1 MSSEKNT
8 KRFNAAHEVYE
19 RIVSALQSGVVIW
32 KKPWVDGTIPMNV
45 VTKRAY
51 KGFNTFVLNML
62 CIERGYAT
70 GRFLTFE
77 QCNRLGG
84 KVRKGEKSARVFW
97 RDFVHP
103 AKRDESGVVLKDEA
117 GRVVRDTEKVIF
129 VDRHYS
135 VFNIAQC
142 EGLPSE
148 FFVTTRF
155 DTKPIASAE
164 RIVHEYKDGPIIS
177 HGGGVAYYSPIRDTV
192 CLPDIENFKSSEG
205 YYGTLFHELVHSTGA
220 SSRLERDMTG
230 TFGTSPYAF
239 EELVAEIGSSI
250 LCNECGLLPYVEDAA
265 TYCDSWLKC
274 FVDGTI
280 KKKQMLSA
288 FSKAWSAVKFI
299 RGGPSLNKRSNYQ

>member
-1 MSSEKNT
+1 MSGEKNT

-32 KKPWVDGTIPMNV
+32 KKPWVDGTMPMNV

-51 KGFNTFVLNML
+51 RGFNTFVLNMV

-70 GRFLTFE
+70 GRFVTFE

-103 AKRDESGVVLKDEA
+103 AKRDESGVVLKDEE
-117 GRVVRDTEKVIF
+117 GSVVRDTEKVIF

-230 TFGTSPYAF
+230 TFGTAPYAF

-265 TYCDSWLKC
+265 AYCDSWLKC
-274 FVDGTI
+274 FVDGTL

-288 FSKAWSAVKFI
+288 FSKAWAAVRFI
-299 RGGPSLNKRSNYQ
+299 RRRC